1 MRKHEF
7 EHQPEA
13 SLSKKEQIKKANYEQ
28 KALKREEKFGY

>member
-13 SLSKKEQIKKANYEQ
+13 SLSRKNQIKKANYAQ